1 MCFLHSAAMRTHK
14 QIIADAGGYQAVASK
29 IGEPPARVRFW
40 HRRSSI
46 PAEAW
51 KACADKRIC
60 TLRELA
66 DAAAASREPGVAA

>member
-1 MCFLHSAAMRTHK
+1 MRTHQ
-14 QIIADAGGYQAVASK
+14 QIIIDAGGYQAVASK
-29 IGEPPARVRFW
+29 LGEPAGRVRFW

-51 KACADKRIC
+51 KVCAEKRIC

-66 DAAAASREPGVAA
+66 EAAAARAMSEAA